1 MVSNLNYLCG
11 SLSFYNLKPLRVV
24 EAKLFSANPIPPRL
38 VVQRDDVQG
47 RVAQLLNF
55 RIPIVHQVDLE

>member
-1 MVSNLNYLCG
+1 LCG

-55 RIPIVHQVDLE
+55 RIPIVHQVDL